1 MANFQTFNIQR
12 LVDLFKLWSNFWPIF
27 GTLWQNSNTTSTQ
40 LWNNFDRSFGQLWLF
55 IRQFWDYIDKTL
67 RRLWDDF
74 ETTLRQL
81 WGTLWLLVDVTC
93 HVGSILQLFR
103 VFTLSSL
110 SLKVKSTFHELVLI
124 VKNDCMWYSFGI
136 PDTFFCHGTS
146 KQWLFPRFHQIW
158 LVILYTFQV
167 GLVLYKL
174 AAVGCW
180 DPCAHYL
187 GSGQLLSTRAHY
199 WAGQLGTW
207 HLVNL
212 ALGTWS
218 TWPHL

>member
-1 MANFQTFNIQR
+1 MAYFQTFNIQR

-93 HVGSILQLFR
+93 HVGSIWQLFR
-103 VFTLSSL
+103 FSTLSST
-110 SLKVKSTFHELVLI
+110 SLKVKSTFH
-124 VKNDCMWYSFGI
+124 
-136 PDTFFCHGTS
+136 
-146 KQWLFPRFHQIW
+146 
-158 LVILYTFQV
+158 
-167 GLVLYKL
+167 
-174 AAVGCW
+174 
-180 DPCAHYL
+180 L
-187 GSGQLLSTRAHY
+187 GSLSGIDIIYTNWCKSSRMIVCDILLVFPILSFAMARPNNDFSHVSTR
-199 WAGQLGTW
+199 LGWSYCT
-207 HLVNL
+207 LFK
-212 ALGTWS
+212 LGWS
-218 TWPHL
+218 SIN